1 MDTKKLRKHYNQLQR
16 DKLIDLLIQSR
27 IEIELLSK
35 ENNQYIEIKRLRRT
49 IKRALEYIDFYT
61 LNNKYITGN
70 DRELINI
77 LKTGVPGIWYE
88 TYKAQQKE
96 NKRTNTH

>member
-1 MDTKKLRKHYNQLQR
+1 MNTGKLRKHYNQLQR

-27 IEIELLSK
+27 IEVELLSK

-49 IKRALEYIDFYT
+49 IKRTLEYIDFYT

>member
-1 MDTKKLRKHYNQLQR
+1 MNIKQTRKHYQQL
-16 DKLIDLLIQSR
+16 DKDRL
-27 IEIELLSK
+27 IELLIKSRQDIELLGK

-49 IKRALEYIDFYT
+49 IKRALQYIDFYT
-61 LNNKYITGN
+61 LSNKYITGN

-77 LKTGVPGIWYE
+77 LETGVPGIWYE

>member
-1 MDTKKLRKHYNQLQR
+1 MNIKQAKKHYQQIDR
-16 DKLIDLLIQSR
+16 DRLIDLLIKTRQ
-27 IEIELLSK
+27 EVELLSK
-35 ENNQYIEIKRLRRT
+35 DNKQYLLIKQQQKT
-49 IKRALEYIDFYT
+49 IKRALQYIDFYT

>member
-16 DKLIDLLIQSR
+16 DKIIDLLIQSR

-35 ENNQYIEIKRLRRT
+35 ENNQYIEIKRLKRT

>member
-1 MDTKKLRKHYNQLQR
+1 MDTKRLRKTYNKMER
-16 DKLIDLLIQSR
+16 DKIIELLIQSR
-27 IEIELLSK
+27 IEVELLSK

-49 IKRALEYIDFYT
+49 IKRALQYIDFYT
-61 LNNKYITGN
+61 LSNKYITGN

-96 NKRTNTH
+96 NKRKNKH

>member
-1 MDTKKLRKHYNQLQR
+1 MDTKRLRKTYNNMER
-16 DKLIDLLIQSR
+16 DKIIDLLIQSR

-35 ENNQYIEIKRLRRT
+35 EKNQYIEIKRLRRT
-49 IKRALEYIDFYT
+49 IKRALQYIDFYT
-61 LNNKYITGN
+61 LSNKYITGN

-88 TYKAQQKE
+88 TYKTQQKE

>member
-1 MDTKKLRKHYNQLQR
+1 MNIKQIRKHYQQI
-16 DKLIDLLIQSR
+16 DKDTLIELLIKSR
-27 IEIELLSK
+27 QEVELLSK
-35 ENNQYIEIKRLRRT
+35 ENNLYIEIKRLRRT
-49 IKRALEYIDFYT
+49 VKRALQYIDFYT

-77 LKTGVPGIWYE
+77 LKMGVPSNWYE

-96 NKRTNTH
+96 NKRKNKH

>member
-1 MDTKKLRKHYNQLQR
+1 MNTGKLRKHYNQLQR

-49 IKRALEYIDFYT
+49 IKRALQYIDFYT

-77 LKTGVPGIWYE
+77 LKMGVPGIWYE

>member
-1 MDTKKLRKHYNQLQR
+1 MDTKRLRKTYNKLER

-35 ENNQYIEIKRLRRT
+35 EENQYLEIKRLRRT
-49 IKRALEYIDFYT
+49 IKRTLQYIDFYT
-61 LNNKYITGN
+61 LSNKYITGN

>member
-35 ENNQYIEIKRLRRT
+35 DNIQHIKIKRLRRT

>member
-1 MDTKKLRKHYNQLQR
+1 MNTKRLRKTYNKLGR
-16 DKLIDLLIQSR
+16 DKIIDLLIQSR

-61 LNNKYITGN
+61 LSNKYITGN

>member
-1 MDTKKLRKHYNQLQR
+1 MNTNKLRKHYNQLQR
-16 DKLIDLLIQSR
+16 DKLIDLLIKSR
-27 IEIELLSK
+27 IEVELLSK

-49 IKRALEYIDFYT
+49 IKRALQYIDFYT

-77 LKTGVPGIWYE
+77 LKMGVPSDWYE

>member
-1 MDTKKLRKHYNQLQR
+1 MDTKKLGKHYNQLQR
-16 DKLIDLLIQSR
+16 DKIIDLLIQSR

-35 ENNQYIEIKRLRRT
+35 DKNQYIEIKRLKRT
-49 IKRALEYIDFYT
+49 IKRALQYIDFYT

>member
-1 MDTKKLRKHYNQLQR
+1 MNIKQIRKHYQKI
-16 DKLIDLLIQSR
+16 DKDALIELLIKSR
-27 IEIELLSK
+27 QEVELLSK
-35 ENNQYIEIKRLRRT
+35 ENNLYIEIKRLRRT
-49 IKRALEYIDFYT
+49 IKRALQYIDFYT

-77 LKTGVPGIWYE
+77 LKMGVPSDWYE

>member
-1 MDTKKLRKHYNQLQR
+1 MDTKKLRKYYNQLQR

-49 IKRALEYIDFYT
+49 IKRALQYIDFYT

>member
-1 MDTKKLRKHYNQLQR
+1 MDTKRLRKTYNKLER
-16 DKLIDLLIQSR
+16 DKIIELLIKSR

-35 ENNQYIEIKRLRRT
+35 DNNQYIEIKRLRRT
-49 IKRALEYIDFYT
+49 IKRALQYIDFYT

-77 LKTGVPGIWYE
+77 LKMGVPGTWYE

-96 NKRTNTH
+96 NKRTNKH

>member
-1 MDTKKLRKHYNQLQR
+1 MNTKRLRKHYQQLDR
-16 DKLIDLLIQSR
+16 DTLINILIQSR
-27 IEIELLSK
+27 QEVELLSK

-49 IKRALEYIDFYT
+49 IKRALQYIDFYT
-61 LNNKYITGN
+61 LGNKYITGN

-77 LKTGVPGIWYE
+77 LKMGVPSDWYE

-96 NKRTNTH
+96 NKRKNTH